1 MSFTEINEINID
13 NNSRNFI
20 MIYNFNSKEV
30 ANLKNICRLFG
41 IKDIQ
46 VLSTKNADSKIVDII
61 NNEIVNTDEQGINQK
76 AIIFN
81 NINSTKVSGLLD
93 SLKKFRMNRPLTAMV
108 TEVNVNWTVNN
119 LLLNLLEEREALK
132 QGKSSKH

>member
-1 MSFTEINEINID
+1 MSFTNID
-13 NNSRNFI
+13 EIKNNDSRSFI

-108 TEVNVNWTVNN
+108 TEDNVNWTVNN